1 MTRQIRPQAS
11 SWSRSAI
18 PSARRWIVLPVI
30 LAVLGGGAG
39 LAAGATSQA
48 SAQALLLVRASTSSN
63 GSTDGIAANA
73 ALQLNTRE
81 VFQAA
86 AEKTGGDA
94 VDLQKRTQIA
104 TVNTSQIVSIT
115 VTATT
120 TEQAVTDANAI
131 ADAGVSAGPDRVP
144 EALAQ
149 LTEYTR
155 DLLTSDNLANDA
167 AERARVSRLG
177 DELGANQAALVSD
190 ANQIQLL
197 QGGEPSSRLPGPA
210 VLGLMGAVAGA
221 LLGLAVALLLGV
233 RRGTVKSARELT
245 DLYPNAAVIG
255 SSDLAPT
262 LALEQNARTI
272 IVAGPR
278 GAKLGTVTETVRT
291 SLAESTGLE
300 VELSDNLT
308 AVPVSESPNG
318 HVTLVTTT
326 LSEAVLRRATRDE
339 SSVLIVP
346 VQTRVTKLEAL
357 EEFAPRLSDRSYLL
371 VDSRAPEWD

>member
-1 MTRQIRPQAS
+1 MTRQVRPQSS

-18 PSARRWIVLPVI
+18 PSARRWLALPVI
-30 LAVLGGGAG
+30 LAVLGAGAG
-39 LAAGATSQA
+39 VAAGATSKA
-48 SAQALLLVRASTSSN
+48 SAEALLLVRASTSSSGGVDN
-63 GSTDGIAANA
+63 VAANA
-73 ALQLNTRE
+73 ALQLNTSE
-81 VFQAA
+81 IFSSA

-94 VDLQKRTQIA
+94 VDLQERSQIA
-104 TVNTSQIVSIT
+104 TVTSSQIVSIT
-115 VTATT
+115 VTAPT
-120 TEQAVTDANAI
+120 TEQAVTEANAI
-131 ADAGVSAGPDRVP
+131 ADAGVSAGPDRMP
-144 EALAQ
+144 QALAQ

-155 DLLTSDNLANDA
+155 DLLTSDNLANQS

-197 QGGEPSSRLPGPA
+197 QGGEPSSRLPGPV
-210 VLGLMGAVAGA
+210 VLGLMGALAGV

-245 DLYPNAAVIG
+245 DLYPNAAVIN
-255 SSDLAPT
+255 SADLAST
-262 LALEQNARTI
+262 LALEPDARTI

-278 GAKLGTVTETVRT
+278 GAKLNEVTKTVRAT
-291 SLAESTGLE
+291 LDEFTGLE
-300 VELSDNLT
+300 VVLSDNLS
-308 AVPVSESPNG
+308 AVPVGESPNG
-318 HVTLVTTT
+318 HVNLVTTT
-326 LSEAVLRRATRDE
+326 LSEAVLRRAIRDE

-357 EEFAPRLSDRSYLL
+357 EDFAPRLFERSYLV